1 MFKIIKKSLIILL
14 LITIKII
21 TYIAK
26 IIHDFYE
33 ENKSKVKKYSK
44 NFMSREIFI
53 KINTLVGI
61 ALHVKVFGLKVS

>member
-14 LITIKII
+14 LITINVIA
-21 TYIAK
+21 YIVK

-44 NFMSREIFI
+44 NFYY
-53 KINTLVGI
+53 
-61 ALHVKVFGLKVS
+61 ALKEELEK

>member
-26 IIHDFYE
+26 IIPDFYQE
-33 ENKSKVKKYSK
+33 TNSKVKKYSK
-44 NFMSREIFI
+44 NFYQI
-53 KINTLVGI
+53 
-61 ALHVKVFGLKVS
+61 LKEELER